1 MLSFKQYLQHYPNGH
16 KPKKPNRLFSLRQI
30 KQSLYPKL
38 REDNNPYTKGDSAS
52 NPATMSK
59 WDLIKLIA
67 QDEGET
73 VAVTLTDDGIQFDF
87 VSVDIEEK

>member
-16 KPKKPNRLFSLRQI
+16 KAKKPNRLSSLRQL
-30 KQSLYPKL
+30 KQSLHPKL
-38 REDNNPYTKGDSAS
+38 KEENNPYMKGNSAS
-52 NPATMSK
+52 NPALMSK

-73 VAVTLTDDGIQFDF
+73 VAVTLTDDGICFDF
-87 VSVDIEEK
+87 VSVNIEEQ